1 MPFSTIGVV
10 AMMMS
15 QEDIPAFLLD
25 ALTKHLIKVTEAKT
39 DAIKAQMVLQDALAI
54 QEHLSNALVT
64 ISDALTDAMTTQ
76 VALSYAQTPGIR
88 LSYAQTPGIRL
99 SYALDAQMKLVE
111 AQRKLVVLE
120 NSRVQTTSQAL
131 VEFQSIVMKT
141 LSKMN

>member
-88 LSYAQTPGIRL
+88 LSYA
-99 SYALDAQMKLVE
+99 LDAQMKLVE